1 MQVVDLSEEHK
12 ELYFICLEDWSEEVK
27 EGVGRKRDWFVKMKE
42 RGLRVKLA
50 LDVRPPAK
58 AGGLHPIGD
67 ASLPPPEGGGLLSDD
82 KGVVGGM
89 IQYAPIEWTHVDGQG
104 LYFIYCIWVHGH
116 KKGRGNFMGRG
127 MGKALLKAAEDDARA
142 LGAKGMAAWGLS
154 LPFWMKASWFKKQG
168 YQKAD
173 KDGMAVL
180 MWKPF
185 VEGARPPRW
194 VKEGALPPLVPGK
207 VTVTIFNNGWCQA
220 QNLPAERA
228 IRAARELG
236 DKVVVRE
243 ISTFEPADARKWGQ
257 CDALFIDDEQV
268 RTGPP
273 PSYEKI
279 QKLIGKR
286 VRKLR

>member
-1 MQVVDLSEEHK
+1 MDLSEEHR

-27 EGVGRKRDWFVKMKE
+27 EGVGRKRDWFAKMKA

-50 LDVRPPAK
+50 L
-58 AGGLHPIGD
+58 
-67 ASLPPPEGGGLLSDD
+67 DD

-116 KKGRGNFMGRG
+116 KQGRGNFTGRG
-127 MGKALLKAAEDDARA
+127 MGTALLKAAEEDAKA
-142 LGAKGMAAWGLS
+142 LGAKGMAAWGIS
-154 LPFWMKASWFKKQG
+154 LPFWMKASWFKKHG
-168 YQKAD
+168 YTKAD

-185 VEGARPPRW
+185 AESAQPPKW
-194 VKEGALPPLVPGK
+194 VKAGRRPELVAGK
-207 VTVTIFNNGWCQA
+207 VTVTIFSNGWCQA

-243 ISTFEPADARKWGQ
+243 ISTFEPAESRRWGR
-257 CDALFIDDEQV
+257 CDGLFIDGKEV

-279 QKLIGKR
+279 KKLIEKGVK
-286 VRKLR
+286 KLR